1 MKAFLLHKDQDFD
14 LERELPPNEQ
24 ALTQDLGLPIL
35 FEAMALDDQFL
46 FEMARKAVL
55 SSLSDPDSILYR
67 QNILKDCLKNSSI
80 VRDLYNL
87 VVESIQSR
95 QKQWWAT
102 RYPSSIMYS
111 AVEALK
117 MFVGQLKKLRA
128 MADEHADKF
137 DSEGFA
143 RFYSMLIAEL
153 DDEYFSRIEEYLRE
167 LKLRKGVLMSAE
179 LGKGNKAVNFVLHKT
194 RDEKQSLMGR
204 IFGRQS
210 PAYSYRL
217 SPRDEIGSR
226 ALSDLRDRGLNIV
239 ANVVAQSTD
248 HILSFFQML
257 RTELAFYVGCLNL
270 HGQLIQKGEPACF
283 PVPAGPSQRKSSFHG
298 LYDVCLALSVTQKVV
313 GNDINADQKDLVI
326 ITGANQGGKST
337 FLRSIGQA
345 QLMMQAGMFVPA
357 ESFSADVCN
366 GVFTH
371 FRREEDSSM
380 ESGKLDEE
388 LHRMSDIADNIT
400 QNSMLLFNESF
411 ASTYE
416 TDGSEIARQIT
427 MALVEKGIRVFFVTH
442 LYEFAHGLFDDKMRN
457 AIFLI
462 AKRMPDGTRTFRLI
476 EGEPLRT
483 SYGEDLYHRILK
495 NVRPVPTLLLE
506 SMPEPLPPG
515 TASSGRV

>member
-1 MKAFLLHKDQDFD
+1 MKAFLMHKDQDFD
-14 LERELPPNEQ
+14 LERELPPNAQ
-24 ALTQDLGLPIL
+24 ALTQDLALPIL
-35 FEAMALDDQFL
+35 FEAMALDDDFL
-46 FEMARKAVL
+46 LEMARKAVL

-80 VRDLYNL
+80 VRDMYNL
-87 VVESIQSR
+87 VVETIENR

-117 MFVGQLKKLRA
+117 MFVGQLKKLRTF
-128 MADEHADKF
+128 ADEHADKF
-137 DSEGFA
+137 DSEGFT
-143 RFYSMLIAEL
+143 RFYSMLISEL
-153 DDEYFSRIEEYLRE
+153 DDKYFTRIEEYLTE

-194 RDEKQSLMGR
+194 RDKKQSFLGR
-204 IFGRQS
+204 IFGKQS
-210 PAYSYRL
+210 PVYSYRL
-217 SPRDEIGSR
+217 SPRDEIGAR

-257 RTELAFYVGCLNL
+257 RTELGFYVGCLNL
-270 HGQLIQKGEPACF
+270 HEQLIQKGEPACF
-283 PVPAGPSQRKSSFHG
+283 PVPEGPSQRKRSFHG
-298 LYDVCLALSVTQKVV
+298 LYDVCLSLSVPQKVV
-313 GNDINADQKDLVI
+313 GNDVNADQKDLVI

-357 ESFSADVCN
+357 ESFATEVCS

-371 FRREEDSSM
+371 FRREEDSTM

-388 LHRMSDIADNIT
+388 LRRMNDIADNIT

-416 TDGSEIARQIT
+416 KDGSEIARQIT
-427 MALVEKGIRVFFVTH
+427 IALVENGVRVFFVTH
-442 LYEFAHGLFDDKMRN
+442 LYEFAHGLFDNKMIN
-457 AIFLI
+457 GIFLR
-462 AKRMPDGTRTFRLI
+462 AKRRPDGTRTFRLI

-483 SYGEDLYHRILK
+483 SYGEDLYHRILT
-495 NVRPVPTLLLE
+495 NVSPMPT
-506 SMPEPLPPG
+506 
-515 TASSGRV
+515 

>member
-1 MKAFLLHKDQDFD
+1 
-14 LERELPPNEQ
+14 
-24 ALTQDLGLPIL
+24 
-35 FEAMALDDQFL
+35 
-46 FEMARKAVL
+46 
-55 SSLSDPDSILYR
+55 
-67 QNILKDCLKNSSI
+67 
-80 VRDLYNL
+80 
-87 VVESIQSR
+87 
-95 QKQWWAT
+95 
-102 RYPSSIMYS
+102 
-111 AVEALK
+111 
-117 MFVGQLKKLRA
+117 
-128 MADEHADKF
+128 
-137 DSEGFA
+137 
-143 RFYSMLIAEL
+143 
-153 DDEYFSRIEEYLRE
+153 
-167 LKLRKGVLMSAE
+167 MSAE
-179 LGKGNKAVNFVLHKT
+179 LGKGNKAVNFVLHKA
-194 RDEKQSLMGR
+194 RDEKQSWLGR

-210 PAYSYRL
+210 PVYSYRI
-217 SPRDEIGSR
+217 SPRDEIGAR
-226 ALSDLRDRGLNIV
+226 VMSDLRDRGLNLV

-270 HGQLIQKGEPACF
+270 HEQLIQKGAPACF
-283 PVPAGPSQRKSSFHG
+283 PVPAGPTERKRSFYG

-313 GNDINADQKDLVI
+313 GNDMNADQNDLVI

-357 ESFSADVCN
+357 ESFSTGVCN
-366 GVFTH
+366 GIFTH
-371 FRREEDSSM
+371 FRREEDATM
-380 ESGKLDEE
+380 KSGKLAEE
-388 LHRMSDIADNIT
+388 LSRMNDIADNIR
-400 QNSMLLFNESF
+400 QNSILLFNEAF

-416 TDGSEIARQIT
+416 RDGSEIARQIT

-506 SMPEPLPPG
+506 SMPEPSPRG
-515 TASSGRV
+515 TPSSGRV

>member
-1 MKAFLLHKDQDFD
+1 MKAFLLYKDQDFD

-24 ALTQDLGLPIL
+24 ALTQDLALPIL
-35 FEAMALDDQFL
+35 FEAMALGDQFL
-46 FEMARKAVL
+46 LEMARKAVL
-55 SSLSDPDSILYR
+55 SSLNDLDSILYR
-67 QNILKDCLKNSSI
+67 QDILKDCLKNSSI
-80 VRDLYNL
+80 VRDMYNL
-87 VVESIQSR
+87 VVESIENR

-128 MADEHADKF
+128 IADEHADKF
-137 DSEGFA
+137 DSEGFV

-153 DDEYFSRIEEYLRE
+153 DDKYFARIEEYLTE

-194 RDEKQSLMGR
+194 RDKKQSLLGR
-204 IFGRQS
+204 LFRKQS

-217 SPRDEIGSR
+217 SPRDEIGAR
-226 ALSDLRDRGLNIV
+226 ALSDLRDKGLNIV

-270 HGQLIQKGEPACF
+270 HEQLIQKGEPACF
-283 PVPAGPSQRKSSFHG
+283 PVPVGPSQRKSSFHG

-357 ESFSADVCN
+357 ESFSTEICN

-371 FRREEDSSM
+371 FRREEDSTM

-388 LHRMSDIADNIT
+388 LSRMNDIADSIT
-400 QNSMLLFNESF
+400 QNSILLFNESF
-411 ASTYE
+411 AATYE
-416 TDGSEIARQIT
+416 RDGSEIARQIT
-427 MALVEKGIRVFFVTH
+427 TALVEKGVRVFFVTH
-442 LYEFAHGLFDDKMRN
+442 LYEFAHGLFDGKMRN
-457 AIFLI
+457 AIFLR
-462 AKRMPDGTRTFRLI
+462 AKRRPDGTRTFRLV

-483 SYGEDLYHRILK
+483 SYGEDLYHRILT
-495 NVRPVPTLLLE
+495 NVSP
-506 SMPEPLPPG
+506 MPK
-515 TASSGRV
+515 

>member
-1 MKAFLLHKDQDFD
+1 MKAFLLYKDQDFD
-14 LERELPPNEQ
+14 LERELPPNEE
-24 ALTQDLGLPIL
+24 ALTQDLELSIL

-46 FEMARKAVL
+46 LEMARKAVL

-67 QNILKDCLKNSSI
+67 QDILKDCLKNSSI
-80 VRDLYNL
+80 VRDIYNL
-87 VVESIQSR
+87 VVESIQNR

-137 DSEGFA
+137 ESEGFA

-153 DDEYFSRIEEYLRE
+153 DDEYFTRIEEYLTE

-194 RDEKQSLMGR
+194 RDQNQSLLGR

-210 PAYSYRL
+210 HAYSYRL

-270 HGQLIQKGEPACF
+270 HGQLIEKGAPACF
-283 PVPAGPSQRKSSFHG
+283 PVPAEPNQRKSSFQG
-298 LYDVCLALSVTQKVV
+298 LYDVCLALSMTRKVV

-357 ESFSADVCN
+357 QTFSAAVCN
-366 GVFTH
+366 GIFTH

-388 LHRMSDIADNIT
+388 LRRMSDIADNVT

-416 TDGSEIARQIT
+416 SDGSEIARQIT
-427 MALVEKGIRVFFVTH
+427 IALVEKGIRVFSVTH
-442 LYEFAHGLFDDKMRN
+442 LYEFAHGLFDDKMIN

-462 AKRMPDGTRTFRLI
+462 ANRMPDGTRTFKLI

-506 SMPEPLPPG
+506 SMPEPSSRG
-515 TASSGRV
+515 TPSSGRV

>member
-1 MKAFLLHKDQDFD
+1 MKAFLMHRDQDFD

-24 ALTQDLGLPIL
+24 ALTQDLELPIL
-35 FEAMALDDQFL
+35 FEAMALGDDFL
-46 FEMARKAVL
+46 LEMARKAVL
-55 SSLSDPDSILYR
+55 SSLNDPDSILYR
-67 QNILKDCLKNSSI
+67 QSILKDCLKNSSI
-80 VRDLYNL
+80 VRDIYNL
-87 VVESIQSR
+87 VVESIVNR

-143 RFYSMLIAEL
+143 RFYSMLITEL
-153 DDEYFSRIEEYLRE
+153 DDKYFARIEEYLTE

-194 RDEKQSLMGR
+194 RDKKQSLLGR
-204 IFGRQS
+204 MFGQQC
-210 PAYSYRL
+210 PVYSYRL
-217 SPRDEIGSR
+217 SPRDEIGAR

-270 HGQLIQKGEPACF
+270 HEQLITMGEPACF
-283 PVPAGPSQRKSSFHG
+283 PVPEEPGKCKRSFHG
-298 LYDVCLALSVTQKVV
+298 LYDVCLALSVTHKVV
-313 GNDINADQKDLVI
+313 GNDVNADQKDLVI

-337 FLRSIGQA
+337 FLRSIGQS

-357 ESFSADVCN
+357 ESFSTEVCS

-371 FRREEDSSM
+371 FRREEDTTM
-380 ESGKLDEE
+380 KSGKLDEE
-388 LHRMSDIADNIT
+388 LSRMNDIADDIT

-411 ASTYE
+411 AATYE
-416 TDGSEIARQIT
+416 RDGSEIARQIT
-427 MALVEKGIRVFFVTH
+427 TALVEKRVRVFFVTH
-442 LYEFAHGLFDDKMRN
+442 LYEFAHGLFDNKMSN
-457 AIFLI
+457 AIFLR
-462 AKRMPDGTRTFRLI
+462 AKRRPDGTRTFRLV

-483 SYGEDLYHRILK
+483 SYGEDLYHRILM
-495 NVRPVPTLLLE
+495 NVSPDSGVKTQSL
-506 SMPEPLPPG
+506 SAG
-515 TASSGRV
+515 TGR

>member
-1 MKAFLLHKDQDFD
+1 MKAFLMHKDQDFD

-24 ALTQDLGLPIL
+24 ALTQDLALPIL

-46 FEMARKAVL
+46 LEMARKAVL

-67 QNILKDCLKNSSI
+67 QNILKDCLKNPSI
-80 VRDLYNL
+80 VRDIYNL
-87 VVESIQSR
+87 VVESIENR

-102 RYPSSIMYS
+102 RYPSTIMFS

-117 MFVGQLKKLRA
+117 MFVDQLRKLRTF
-128 MADEHADKF
+128 ADQHADKF

-143 RFYSMLIAEL
+143 KFFTMLVAEL
-153 DDEYFSRIEEYLRE
+153 DDEYFTRIEEYLRE
-167 LKLRKGVLMSAE
+167 LKLPRGVLMSAE
-179 LGKGNKAVNFVLHKT
+179 LGKGNKAVNFVLHKA
-194 RDEKQSLMGR
+194 RDEKQSWLGR

-210 PAYSYRL
+210 PVYSYRI
-217 SPRDEIGSR
+217 SPRDEIGAR
-226 ALSDLRDRGLNIV
+226 VMSDLRDRGLNLV

-270 HGQLIQKGEPACF
+270 HEQLIQKGAPACF
-283 PVPAGPSQRKSSFHG
+283 PVPAGPTERKRSFYG

-313 GNDINADQKDLVI
+313 GNDMNADQNDLVI

-357 ESFSADVCN
+357 ESFSTGVCN
-366 GVFTH
+366 GIFTH
-371 FRREEDSSM
+371 FRREEDATM
-380 ESGKLDEE
+380 KSGKLAEE
-388 LHRMSDIADNIT
+388 LSRMNDIADNIR
-400 QNSMLLFNESF
+400 QNSILLFNEAF

-416 TDGSEIARQIT
+416 RDGSEIARQIT

-442 LYEFAHGLFDDKMRN
+442 LYEFAHGLFDSKMRN
-457 AIFLI
+457 AIFLR
-462 AKRMPDGTRTFRLI
+462 AERRPDGTRTFRLI
-476 EGEPLRT
+476 DGEPLPT
-483 SYGEDLYHRILK
+483 SYGEDLYQRILPD
-495 NVRPVPTLLLE
+495 VSAMPT
-506 SMPEPLPPG
+506 
-515 TASSGRV
+515 

>member
-1 MKAFLLHKDQDFD
+1 MKAFLLYKDQDFD

-24 ALTQDLGLPIL
+24 ALTQDLELSIL

-46 FEMARKAVL
+46 LEMARKAVL
-55 SSLSDPDSILYR
+55 SSLSDLDSILYR
-67 QNILKDCLKNSSI
+67 QDILKDCLKNSSI
-80 VRDLYNL
+80 VRDIYNL
-87 VVESIQSR
+87 VVESIENR

-102 RYPSSIMYS
+102 RYPSTIMYS

-117 MFVGQLKKLRA
+117 MFVGQLKKLRTI
-128 MADEHADKF
+128 ADEHADKF

-143 RFYSMLIAEL
+143 RFFSMLIAEL
-153 DDEYFSRIEEYLRE
+153 DDEYFTRIEEYLRE

-179 LGKGNKAVNFVLHKT
+179 LGKGNKAINFVLHKT
-194 RDEKQSLMGR
+194 RDEKQSLLGR

-217 SPRDEIGSR
+217 SPRDEIGAR
-226 ALSDLRDRGLNIV
+226 ALSDLRDRGLNLV

-283 PVPAGPSQRKSSFHG
+283 PVPAGPSQRKSSFQG

-313 GNDINADQKDLVI
+313 GNDINADQNDLVI

-357 ESFSADVCN
+357 ETFSDRGMQRDFHSF
-366 GVFTH
+366 
-371 FRREEDSSM
+371 
-380 ESGKLDEE
+380 
-388 LHRMSDIADNIT
+388 
-400 QNSMLLFNESF
+400 
-411 ASTYE
+411 
-416 TDGSEIARQIT
+416 
-427 MALVEKGIRVFFVTH
+427 
-442 LYEFAHGLFDDKMRN
+442 
-457 AIFLI
+457 
-462 AKRMPDGTRTFRLI
+462 
-476 EGEPLRT
+476 
-483 SYGEDLYHRILK
+483 
-495 NVRPVPTLLLE
+495 
-506 SMPEPLPPG
+506 
-515 TASSGRV
+515 